1 MGVQYMGVQYLG
13 LAATVVLVAALLGKA
28 YLTRTR
34 CPYRDPLCRR
44 NRPCLRCY
52 RDLYKDSVDKGP
64 DQLK

>member
-1 MGVQYMGVQYLG
+1 MGVQNLG
-13 LAATVVLVAALLGKA
+13 FAAMVALLAVLLGKA

-34 CPYRDPLCRR
+34 CPHRDPLCRR

-52 RDLYKDSVDKGP
+52 RDLYKGNVTKGT